1 MTVHKM
7 GSVDKWR
14 KFFETAEADI
24 CSVIEYAILVAASDC
39 PNEFRRRRDKIAER
53 LYTSRFLRCCEC
65 DAAVP
70 QPEDHIDNGENDD
83 DDGINKGSNNA
94 KVTSSSD
101 DADDADRN
109 RVSNYSYD
117 EAEAL
122 TEEIEEE
129 SQILREVFRIK
140 DILANRDESDSQLIE
155 SLRRLELMQLSVE
168 ILKATDVG
176 RKVNK
181 LRKHKSKTICSMA
194 KNLVSSWKELA
205 DEWMKTAGN
214 VAVAAIAGTS
224 TDSVS
229 PATADDENGL
239 PSPPLEDVAFLATQ
253 TTSIEMSQFF
263 DGMDDDGNPRIPD
276 TTENDGDEEG
286 EKQLTVQ
293 ELPKR
298 KQQDYQSYSKR
309 DASHCSKQETAT
321 DGLKNGGLRRDAQV
335 QSEADRHVNLMRG
348 ANYMIASSGPGR
360 PPIVSQERKSY
371 EENVQQKLDSNKQ
384 QIKSSSLPSQHKL
397 SSPEDKSVK
406 VKIEAAKRRLQ
417 EGYQQAE
424 KAKKQR
430 TVQVMELQDLPK
442 QGHNHVRPFHGK
454 PVPQHHR
461 QGMNNRM

>member
-1 MTVHKM
+1 M
-7 GSVDKWR
+7 GSVEKWR
-14 KFFETAEADI
+14 RFFEGAEADI
-24 CSVIEYAILVAASDC
+24 CSVIEYAILVAASDY
-39 PNEFRRRRDKIAER
+39 PNEFKRRRDKIAER
-53 LYTSRFLRCCEC
+53 LYTSRLLRCCEC

-70 QPEDHIDNGENDD
+70 QPDDHIDDGENED
-83 DDGINKGSNNA
+83 DDGINKGSNNT

-129 SQILREVFRIK
+129 SEILREVFRIK
-140 DILANRDESDSQLIE
+140 DILANLDESDSLLIE

-168 ILKATDVG
+168 ILKATDIG
-176 RKVNK
+176 RKVNR

-194 KNLVSSWKELA
+194 KKLVSSWKELA

-253 TTSIEMSQFF
+253 TTSIEISQFF

-276 TTENDGDEEG
+276 TIENYGHEKG
-286 EKQLTVQ
+286 EKQHSVQ
-293 ELPKR
+293 YLPKR
-298 KQQDYQSYSKR
+298 KQPENQNYLKR
-309 DASHCSKQETAT
+309 DASHCSKPETVT
-321 DGLKNGGLRRDAQV
+321 DRAKNGELRRDAQI
-335 QSEADRHVNLMRG
+335 QSDTDRHGNLMRG
-348 ANYMIASSGPGR
+348 ANYIVASSGPGR

-371 EENVQQKLDSNKQ
+371 EENMQQKPESNKQ
-384 QIKSSSLPSQHKL
+384 QIKPSPLPAQHKS

-406 VKIEAAKRRLQ
+406 VKLEAAKRRLQ
-417 EGYQQAE
+417 EGYQQVE

-430 TVQVMELQDLPK
+430 TVQVMDFQDLPK
-442 QGHNHVRPFHGK
+442 QGHNNVRPYHGK

-461 QGMNNRM
+461 QGMNNRI